1 MSEEKL
7 LIGAANNNDDK
18 NEEEEMEIVGDDL
31 LCGLGSCR
39 PAWLQKCNNIKLF
52 MFVINILSMTQ
63 GKAESFIC
71 SFNDN
76 NNNVF
81 DFEKIYLFLIEKK
94 IKPGINFLVESAS
107 IEIVKL

>member
-39 PAWLQKCNNIKLF
+39 PAWLQRCNNIKLF
-52 MFVINILSMTQ
+52 MFVISIFSITQ
-63 GKAESFIC
+63 GKPS
-71 SFNDN
+71 SFNSFLIKMN
-76 NNNVF
+76 LW
-81 DFEKIYLFLIEKK
+81 FEKLNSNSYTKFH
-94 IKPGINFLVESAS
+94 
-107 IEIVKL
+107 